1 MGRILGID
9 YGDRR
14 VGIALSDPL
23 KMIAS
28 PFDTLL
34 IRSDDDLLNQLEAL
48 ITENEIEAIVIG
60 LPIGMKGNETKQTLH
75 VKSFSKKLGQF
86 NLPVFLEDERLS
98 SVSAK
103 KSLHLQNI
111 KTGHEKGQVDKVA
124 ASILLQQYLDKS
136 Y

>member
-1 MGRILGID
+1 
-9 YGDRR
+9 
-14 VGIALSDPL
+14 
-23 KMIAS
+23 
-28 PFDTLL
+28 
-34 IRSDDDLLNQLEAL
+34 
-48 ITENEIEAIVIG
+48 
-60 LPIGMKGNETKQTLH
+60 MKGNETKQTLH
-75 VKSFSKKLGQF
+75 VKSFSEKLGQF
-86 NLPVFLEDERLS
+86 KLPVFLEDERLS

>member
-28 PFDTLL
+28 PKETLL
-34 IRSDDDLLNQLEAL
+34 IQSDEDLLNQLKHIIVEYDV
-48 ITENEIEAIVIG
+48 EAIVIG
-60 LPIGMKGNETKQTLH
+60 LPIGMKGNETKQTIH
-75 VKSFSKKLGQF
+75 VKTFSLKLSQF
-86 NLPVFLEDERLS
+86 DLPVFLEDERLS

-124 ASILLQQYLDKS
+124 ASILLQQYLDKN

>member
-23 KMIAS
+23 KIIAS
-28 PFDTLL
+28 PLDTLL
-34 IRSDDDLLNQLEAL
+34 IRSDEDLLVQLKEL
-48 ITENEIEAIVIG
+48 ITEYDIEVIVIG

-75 VKSFSKKLGQF
+75 VKSFSEKLGQF
-86 NLPVFLEDERLS
+86 KLPVFLEDERLS

>member
-23 KMIAS
+23 KIIAS
-28 PFDTLL
+28 PLDTLL
-34 IRSDDDLLNQLEAL
+34 IRSDEDLLVQLKEL
-48 ITENEIEAIVIG
+48 IAEYDIEVIVIG

-75 VKSFSKKLGQF
+75 VKSFSEKSGQF
-86 NLPVFLEDERLS
+86 KLPVFLEDERLS

>member
-14 VGIALSDPL
+14 VGVALSDPL

-28 PFDTLL
+28 PLDTLVIQTEKEFL
-34 IRSDDDLLNQLEAL
+34 AELE
-48 ITENEIEAIVIG
+48 EIIKNHDVEAIVLG
-60 LPIGMKGNETKQTLH
+60 LPIGMSGNETKQTAH
-75 VKSFSKKLGQF
+75 VKSFSEKLIPFG
-86 NLPVFLEDERLS
+86 LPIHFEDERLS

-103 KSLHLQNI
+103 KSLHMKNI
-111 KTGHEKGQVDKVA
+111 KTGHAKGLVDKVA
-124 ASILLQQYLDKS
+124 ASILLQQFLDKH